1 MRGTCAR
8 ASIFSASS
16 ARALTRRDSARR
28 AGGRTRPTVRGG
40 RCGMGRCWRAG
51 GAGSTWRGTRSMPA
65 REGTSMRNRRPHY
78 EEDDATFTAEAYT
91 VAGWGRGIAFSVL
104 GWETEPTEDTEW
116 DGIEERTGRVVCVM
130 VGDD

>member
-1 MRGTCAR
+1 
-8 ASIFSASS
+8 
-16 ARALTRRDSARR
+16 
-28 AGGRTRPTVRGG
+28 
-40 RCGMGRCWRAG
+40 
-51 GAGSTWRGTRSMPA
+51 
-65 REGTSMRNRRPHY
+65 MRNRRPHY

-130 VGDD
+130 VGDDTRHTVDADDLTPLDRAAYCGECGQVGCTHDGYDRGGD